1 MIFKLIRLVFIGFL
15 NFFILNILS
24 AETNTELIA
33 LRGNTDAQI
42 QMALFS
48 FNKSPRDLQAS
59 KMWLEMAV
67 MRNHPKACHML
78 GVHYQQGW
86 GTPKNLSKAIKS
98 WKRGAQLGNLKCIEK
113 IVITYFERK
122 EIITA
127 YAWVDVLSSI
137 HPSLSIPKK
146 WTSKEDLDE
155 FDLSQIDKTKKLIL
169 ESLNQVTGTQIY
181 DPIDKSSSVIKISLP
196 NGDKF
201 EGNQIN
207 FVPNGFG
214 LITRNNGTTFM
225 GEFVNG
231 VPNGFGTLIST
242 KGVITYQGIWRE
254 GKPASIYKKVSNE
267 QRSR

>member
-1 MIFKLIRLVFIGFL
+1 M
-15 NFFILNILS
+15 S
-24 AETNTELIA
+24 
-33 LRGNTDAQI
+33 
-42 QMALFS
+42 
-48 FNKSPRDLQAS
+48 
-59 KMWLEMAV
+59 
-67 MRNHPKACHML
+67 
-78 GVHYQQGW
+78 
-86 GTPKNLSKAIKS
+86 
-98 WKRGAQLGNLKCIEK
+98 
-113 IVITYFERK
+113 TY
-122 EIITA
+122 
-127 YAWVDVLSSI
+127 
-137 HPSLSIPKK
+137 
-146 WTSKEDLDE
+146 
-155 FDLSQIDKTKKLIL
+155 
-169 ESLNQVTGTQIY
+169 
-181 DPIDKSSSVIKISLP
+181 SVIKISLP